1 MLVRNTPTRPPFA
14 AAPASPRPPRAE
26 ARPHEIV
33 THGEPRQDPYGWLR
47 AENWRAVMRDP
58 AALAGDIRT
67 YLEAENAYAETI
79 LADAAEL
86 RTALTAELRGRIKED
101 DSSVPAPDG
110 PFAYM
115 TRHRDGGEH
124 PLVVRTPRD
133 GGPEEILLDGDV
145 LAEGRAYFRLAAAEH
160 SPDHARLAYA
170 VDETGGEAF
179 TLRIRDIA
187 TGTDLDEVILDTSGR
202 AVWSADSQSVFYVR
216 LDEEHRPARV
226 YRHVVGTP
234 AADDVLVYAEPD
246 PGFFVSVG
254 QTQSRRFVVVDVHDH
269 ETSEAHLIPA
279 DAPDTAPR
287 LIAPRRTAE
296 QYSIDHGGG
305 ATGDRLFILT
315 NADGAEDFKVVTAP
329 VDAPG
334 REHWT
339 DLVAHE
345 PGRLILSISALAGH
359 LVRLERRD
367 GLPHIVVRR
376 LADRA
381 EHEIRFD
388 EEAYSL
394 AVMDGYEAETSTLR
408 FSYSSMTTPAR
419 VYDYDMESRERVL
432 RKEQEV
438 PSGHDPSLY
447 VTRRLHAV
455 APDGE
460 EIPVSVLHRRDVVL
474 DGSAPMLLY
483 GYGSYGIS
491 VPAAFLTNTLSLVD
505 RGFVYAIAHV
515 RGGKDKGFRWYR
527 EGRREG
533 KENTFNDFVAVAEHL
548 VDAGFTAPGRIVA
561 QGGSAGGMLM
571 GAVATMRPDLFAG
584 VVAEVPFVDVLNTML
599 DPTLP
604 LTPPEWPEWG
614 NPIEDVEA
622 YRRIRRYAPY
632 ESVRPQ
638 PYPPLLVLAGLTD
651 PRVTYWEPAKWVAR
665 IRAERTDDAVLML
678 RTNMEA
684 GHGGAA
690 GRFGRLEEIALIQ
703 AFALKATGTA

>member
-1 MLVRNTPTRPPFA
+1 MLVRNTPGRPPFA
-14 AAPASPRPPRAE
+14 SAPVDPRPPIA
-26 ARPHEIV
+26 
-33 THGEPRQDPYGWLR
+33 EPRPVELTVHGDTRIDPYGWLR
-47 AENWRAVMRDP
+47 AEDWRAVMREP
-58 AALAGDIRT
+58 AALEGDIRS
-67 YLEAENAYAETI
+67 YLEAENAYSDAI
-79 LADAAEL
+79 LADRAAL
-86 RTALTAELRGRIKED
+86 RTTLLAELRGRIKED
-101 DSSVPAPDG
+101 DSSVPVPDG
-110 PFAYM
+110 PFAYAM
-115 TRHRDGGEH
+115 KHREGGEH
-124 PLVVRTPRD
+124 PLLARTARE
-133 GGPEEILLDGDV
+133 GGAEEILLDGDA
-145 LAEGRAYFRLAAAEH
+145 LAKGRAYFRLAAAEH
-160 SPDHARLAYA
+160 APNHALVAYA

-179 TLRIRDIA
+179 TLRIRDA
-187 TGTDLDEVILDTSGR
+187 ALGLDLDDVVPDTSGR
-202 AVWSADSQSVFYVR
+202 VVWSADSSFVFYVR

-226 YRHVVGTP
+226 FRHRVGTP
-234 AADDVLVYAEPD
+234 ASEDTLVYAEAD
-246 PGFFVSVG
+246 PGFFVSVSR
-254 QTQSRRFVVVDVHDH
+254 TQSGRFVLVDVHDH

-279 DAPDTAPR
+279 AAPETAPQ
-287 LIAPRRTAE
+287 LVAPRQTAV
-296 QYSIDHGGG
+296 QYSVDHGGG
-305 ATGDRLFILT
+305 DADDRLFILT

-329 VDAPG
+329 VATPG
-334 REHWT
+334 RAHWT

-345 PGRLILSISALAGH
+345 AGRLILSITALAGH

-376 LADRA
+376 LSDGA

-394 AVMDGYEAETSTLR
+394 AVMDGYEADTTTLR

-460 EIPVSVLHRRDVVL
+460 EVPVSLLHRRDLVL
-474 DGSAPMLLY
+474 DGAAPMLLY

-491 VPAAFLTNTLSLVD
+491 VPAAFLTNALSLVD

-515 RGGKDKGFRWYR
+515 RGGKDKGWRWYR

-533 KENTFNDFVAVAEHL
+533 KENTFTDFIAVAEHL
-548 VDAGFTAPGRIVA
+548 VEAGYTAPGRIVA

-622 YRRIRRYAPY
+622 YRRIKGYSPY
-632 ESVRPQ
+632 ETVRPQ

-665 IRAERTDDAVLML
+665 VRAERTDDAVLLL

-703 AFALKATGTA
+703 SFALGVTGVA

>member
-1 MLVRNTPTRPPFA
+1 MLVRHTPVRPPFA
-14 AAPASPRPPRAE
+14 AAPADPRPPSAE
-26 ARPHEIV
+26 ARPVERTV
-33 THGEPRQDPYGWLR
+33 HGDTRSDPYAWLR
-47 AENWRAVMRDP
+47 AEDWRAVMRDP
-58 AALAGDIRT
+58 AALAGDIRA
-67 YLEAENAYAETI
+67 YLEAENAYADAI
-79 LADAAEL
+79 LADRAEL
-86 RTALTAELRGRIKED
+86 RTRLVAELRGRIKED

-110 PFAYM
+110 PFAYAM
-115 TRHRDGGEH
+115 KHREGGEH
-124 PLVVRTPRD
+124 PLLVRTPRD
-133 GGPEEILLDGDV
+133 GGPEEVLLDGDA
-145 LAEGRAYFRLAAAEH
+145 LAKGKAYFRLAAAEH
-160 SPDHARLAYA
+160 APNHALVAYA

-179 TLRIRDIA
+179 TLRIRDVT
-187 TGTDLDEVILDTSGR
+187 TGADLDDVVPDTSGR
-202 AVWSADSQSVFYVR
+202 AVWSADSRFVFYVR

-226 YRHVVGTP
+226 YRHGIGTP
-234 AADDVLVYAEPD
+234 AADDVLVYAEAD
-246 PGFFVSVG
+246 PGFFVSVSH
-254 QTQSRRFVVVDVHDH
+254 TQSGRFILVDVHDH

-279 DAPDTAPR
+279 DAPETAPR
-287 LIAPRRTAE
+287 LVAPRKTAE
-296 QYSIDHGGG
+296 QYSVDHGGG
-305 ATGDRLFILT
+305 VADDRLFILT

-329 VDAPG
+329 VEAPG
-334 REHWT
+334 REQWT

-345 PGRLILSISALAGH
+345 PGRLILSITALAGH

-376 LADRA
+376 LADGA

-394 AVMDGYEAETSTLR
+394 AVIDGYEAETTTLR

-419 VYDYDMESRERVL
+419 IYDYDMETRERVL

-460 EIPVSVLHRRDVVL
+460 EVPVSLLHRRDTPL

-491 VPAAFLTNTLSLVD
+491 VPAAFLTNALSLVD

-533 KENTFNDFVAVAEHL
+533 KENTFTDFVAVAEHL
-548 VDAGFTAPGRIVA
+548 IEAGYTTPGRIVA

-614 NPIEDVEA
+614 NPIEDAEA
-622 YRRIRRYAPY
+622 YRRIKRYAPY
-632 ESVRPQ
+632 ESVGAQ

-665 IRAERTDDAVLML
+665 IRAERTDDAVLLL

-703 AFALKATGTA
+703 SFALGVTGVA